1 MLPKRFKIKKGN
13 FLLKYNTENVELIK
27 SLIIDRLD
35 LALCSKKYEDAYMAV
50 YMYFKTYKDCQ
61 EVADDRIILAILE
74 TVSLSI
80 LNNEDIDKVI
90 VELKIDS
97 DWKVILLNKKPVSYY
112 VSIRISEIDKQK
124 IEMRRLEEVKKAASK
139 EIKDMPRKR
148 GRPRKNF
155 DNLSAE
161 A

>member
-1 MLPKRFKIKKGN
+1 MS
-13 FLLKYNTENVELIK
+13 KYNTENVELIK

-50 YMYFKTYKDCQ
+50 YMYFKVYKDCQ

-80 LNNEDIDKVI
+80 LKNEDIYKVI
-90 VELKIDS
+90 EELNINS
-97 DWKVILLNKKPVSYY
+97 DWKVVLLNKKPVSYY
-112 VSIRISEIDKQK
+112 VSIRIGEIDRQK
-124 IEMRRLEEVKKAASK
+124 VEMRKLEEVKKAAIK
-139 EIKDMPRKR
+139 EIQQLPRKR

-155 DNLSAE
+155 DSLTAE